1 MNRRE
6 LERFNR
12 FWEKLYQKVPEA
24 RAQAVEAM
32 GEAVRK
38 ELRRQVFSAD
48 FTSGAHGSVDS
59 WQSLRFGSRGGYAA
73 ISPQSGVPRVR
84 DGKQSAWRARLVTTR
99 MVTGWLERGHGARR
113 SVSGKAGRRIK
124 SAALNARTGSLYVK
138 GRQFYSAAK
147 QNAWDEA
154 KKAADRVLS
163 KIADE
168 VDD

>member
-73 ISPQSGVPRVR
+73 ISPQSAMGSKAP
-84 DGKQSAWRARLVTTR
+84 G
-99 MVTGWLERGHGARR
+99 ERG
-113 SVSGKAGRRIK
+113 
-124 SAALNARTGSLYVK
+124 L
-138 GRQFYSAAK
+138 
-147 QNAWDEA
+147 
-154 KKAADRVLS
+154 
-163 KIADE
+163 
-168 VDD
+168 